1 MSGTGR
7 VPAGY
12 AAPAYGTVPDWVAA
26 VGTVAA
32 TLLLAVGLLREI
44 RRRRIDDARA
54 ATERRAAEAN
64 QARLVSVVFRARGS
78 GLRVECVVRN
88 DSPAP
93 VRDAVPWLSWVDPAG
108 ALHVPQTEVGAN
120 APLLGPGE
128 TTEMTLSVTERAE
141 APDASGSLRCALA
154 FTDANGR
161 RWVRTANGAPTA
173 VLDDESQAL
182 IRAVRADH
190 RRGS

>member
-12 AAPAYGTVPDWVAA
+12 GAPDYGSVADWVAA
-26 VGTVAA
+26 VGTAAA

-44 RRRRIDDARA
+44 RQRRLDDASA

-64 QARLVSVVFRARGS
+64 QARLVSVAFRVRGS
-78 GLRVECVVRN
+78 GLRVKCVVRN
-88 DSPAP
+88 DSAAP
-93 VRDAVPWLSWVDPAG
+93 VRDTAPWLSWADPAG
-108 ALHVPQTEVGAN
+108 ALHVPEVEVSPA

-128 TTEMTLSVTERAE
+128 TAEMSLSVTDRAE
-141 APDASGSLRCALA
+141 APYGPSSLRCAIA
-154 FTDANGR
+154 FTDAAGR

-173 VLDDESQAL
+173 VLDDELQAL
-182 IRAVRADH
+182 KRAARRDH
-190 RRGS
+190 RRGP